1 MTKFISPLA
10 TGFLK
15 SLLFIIAILPL
26 ASCGNDDEPEP
37 APAPNPGGSE
47 FIFSGTTTTY
57 PVDAPESIYTSTKS
71 TYTVAV
77 AKDVESAVMCIQNAD
92 FLQGMPQLGEMLFQP
107 ITCSFDETANTLSLS
122 SSAITPEIA
131 GRPFPAFPITDY
143 TATLIPGKSI
153 SLTFI
158 CTYRGTPLLRQLHRH
173 PGGIIPLPRPFPY
186 PPVNL
191 HPTLPLS
198 KHLSSPHKH
207 QWRCVKIQ
215 YFDTPPW
222 FSPKLRGCRQN
233 GSDGSS
239 LRVRLKGVDLGQ

>member
-158 CTYRGTPLLRQLHRH
+158 CTYRGTPYSVNFTGTRRNN
-173 PGGIIPLPRPFPY
+173 PPP
-186 PPVNL
+186 PPVSL
-191 HPTLPLS
+191 PTR
-198 KHLSSPHKH
+198 HSPP
-207 QWRCVKIQ
+207 
-215 YFDTPPW
+215 DTPPLQTPLIPPQT
-222 FSPKLRGCRQN
+222 SMAVCQN
-233 GSDGSS
+233 SIF
-239 LRVRLKGVDLGQ
+239 

>member
-131 GRPFPAFPITDY
+131 GRPFPAFPRSEERRV
-143 TATLIPGKSI
+143 GKE
-153 SLTFI
+153 
-158 CTYRGTPLLRQLHRH
+158 
-173 PGGIIPLPRPFPY
+173 
-186 PPVNL
+186 
-191 HPTLPLS
+191 
-198 KHLSSPHKH
+198 
-207 QWRCVKIQ
+207 
-215 YFDTPPW
+215 
-222 FSPKLRGCRQN
+222 CR
-233 GSDGSS
+233 
-239 LRVRLKGVDLGQ
+239 R

>member
-158 CTYRGTPLLRQLHRH
+158 CTYRGTPYSVNFTGTQAEES
-173 PGGIIPLPRPFPY
+173 PSPAPLPP
-186 PPVNL
+186 
-191 HPTLPLS
+191 HPA
-198 KHLSSPHKH
+198 
-207 QWRCVKIQ
+207 I
-215 YFDTPPW
+215 TPP
-222 FSPKLRGCRQN
+222 PAPTTNTTPDPTNIN
-233 GSDGSS
+233 GGVSKFNILTHRLGF
-239 LRVRLKGVDLGQ
+239 RPNCEGAVRMVQMVVV

>member
-143 TATLIPGKSI
+143 TATLIPGNPSA
-153 SLTFI
+153 SPSSAPTEAPP
-158 CTYRGTPLLRQLHRH
+158 TPSTS
-173 PGGIIPLPRPFPY
+173 PAPRRNNPPP
-186 PPVNL
+186 PPVSL
-191 HPTLPLS
+191 PTR
-198 KHLSSPHKH
+198 HSPP
-207 QWRCVKIQ
+207 
-215 YFDTPPW
+215 DTPPLQTPLIPPQT
-222 FSPKLRGCRQN
+222 SMAVCQN
-233 GSDGSS
+233 SIF
-239 LRVRLKGVDLGQ
+239 

>member
-131 GRPFPAFPITDY
+131 GRPFPAFPLTDY

-158 CTYRGTPLLRQLHRH
+158 CTYRGTP
-173 PGGIIPLPRPFPY
+173 Y
-186 PPVNL
+186 SVNF
-191 HPTLPLS
+191 TGT
-198 KHLSSPHKH
+198 
-207 QWRCVKIQ
+207 QAE
-215 YFDTPPW
+215 
-222 FSPKLRGCRQN
+222 
-233 GSDGSS
+233 
-239 LRVRLKGVDLGQ
+239 